1 MPYWSILTLK
11 SEKTNFWLK
20 PWPCAFNSAHCRT
33 RRVTRPITETI
44 NHETVYHG
52 NDVRRFDSRYFSK
65 KPRFGFLDQEIFE
78 PSVWLLNYVSKW
90 LPTIPNRARLYFP
103 LRVTLLQSKDLHF
116 IQVMLMHWFFSRK
129 TWSCNKLNIL
139 RMLNSVRN

>member
-1 MPYWSILTLK
+1 MIPT
-11 SEKTNFWLK
+11 EKTRPLIWFLCYCFNVWLILIYIVYI
-20 PWPCAFNSAHCRT
+20 CIICII
-33 RRVTRPITETI
+33 ITETI

-65 KPRFGFLDQEIFE
+65 KPRFGFFDQEIFE